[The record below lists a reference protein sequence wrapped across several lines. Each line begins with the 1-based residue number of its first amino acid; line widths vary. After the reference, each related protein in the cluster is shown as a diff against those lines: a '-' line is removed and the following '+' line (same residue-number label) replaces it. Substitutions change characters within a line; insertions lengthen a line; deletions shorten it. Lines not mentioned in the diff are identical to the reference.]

1 MVFSRDL
8 RVTDNPALVA
18 ACESEKVGCLFVLDS
33 RILASSTSSLKRVEF
48 LHEALHDL
56 CCSIEER
63 GARLEIREG
72 DWLKQV
78 CRYLEE
84 TLPQHVHIAD
94 DHSSY
99 AKNRLNLLDNW
110 CESRGIALHRHPGV
124 TVVEPGTV
132 QPGNGGEYKVFTPY
146 WRAWSL
152 VPKRTVLPAPKT
164 IGVSSSR
171 ELLRP
176 STRLHLDPG
185 KTKGGESHGQ
195 ERLSRWLED
204 GIERYGDARDFPSID
219 GTSSLSPYLHFGCVS
234 PLQVVVLANQ
244 VDDSEAFVRQ
254 VVWRDFYAQILDFHP
269 EASRQDYR
277 SRGDDWVYCYE
288 EFQAWVNGTTG
299 FPLVDAG
306 MRQLKSDGLMHNR
319 VRMVTASF
327 LIKDLH
333 QDWRLG
339 ARYFMSQLIDGDVA
353 SNYLNW
359 QWVAGTGTDANPH
372 RILNPA
378 TQAKRFDP
386 TALYIRKWIP
396 ELAGLNA
403 MDALDPT
410 SAVRE
415 VTGYPQAL
423 VNHRER
429 TQIFKHRR
437 SRSQ

>member
-1 MVFSRDL
+1 MVFTRDL
-8 RVTDNPALVA
+8 RVIDNPALVA
-18 ACESEKVGCLFVLDS
+18 ACQSENVSCLFVLDN
-33 RILASSTSSLKRVEF
+33 RILASSTSSPKRVQF

-56 CCSIEER
+56 RSSIEER
-63 GARLEIREG
+63 QAHLEIREG
-72 DWLKQV
+72 EWLKEV

-99 AKNRLNLLDNW
+99 AKNRLNLLETW
-110 CESRGIALHRHPGV
+110 CESQSIALHRHPGV
-124 TVVEPGTV
+124 TVVEPGAV
-132 QPGNGGEYKVFTPY
+132 QPGSGGEYKVFTPY

-152 VPKRTVLPAPKT
+152 VPKRAVLPAPKT
-164 IGVSSSR
+164 IGGSSSH
-171 ELLRP
+171 EVV
-176 STRLHLDPG
+176 SHSAQLHLDPG
-185 KTKGGESHGQ
+185 ITKGGESHGQ
-195 ERLSRWLED
+195 ERLSRWLRD
-204 GIERYGDARDFPSID
+204 GIARYGGARDFPAID
-219 GTSSLSPYLHFGCVS
+219 GTSSLSPYLHFGCIS
-234 PLQVVVLANQ
+234 PLQVVILAQ
-244 VDDSEAFVRQ
+244 QFDDSEAFIRQ

-269 EASRQDYR
+269 EASQHDYR
-277 SRGDDWVYCYE
+277 SRGDDWVYCHE

-333 QDWRLG
+333 QDWRRG

-386 TALYIRKWIP
+386 TAVYIRKWVP
-396 ELAGLNA
+396 ELAELSP

-410 SAVRE
+410 SATRAL
-415 VTGYPQAL
+415 TGYPQAI
-423 VNHRER
+423 VDHRER
-429 TQIFKHRR
+429 TQIFKQRR
-437 SRSQ
+437 SRS